1 MAKDTQSSFHNTQRP
16 WLRYMYSHS
25 PLSLRNL
32 IRNANSCNHSLFHLH
47 MHFSADDSQMNKAL
61 ITPEGHY
68 HMHSTAKTPNTSYSE
83 ITVNS
88 WLKGGIALFS
98 SNRYQLEVTKKIV
111 GFVVGFLTKK
121 DRLVFNSL
129 TAKQQRTGT
138 QQGHGA
144 ELTLGFPV
152 LHVSSCEFTGN
163 FDSSGLP
170 WSLWVTSCK
179 TATA

>member
-32 IRNANSCNHSLFHLH
+32 IRNANSCNHSFFHLH

-68 HMHSTAKTPNTSYSE
+68 LMHSTVKTPNTSYSE

-98 SNRYQLEVTKKIV
+98 SNRYQLEVTKKIA
-111 GFVVGFLTKK
+111 GFVVGFLTKR